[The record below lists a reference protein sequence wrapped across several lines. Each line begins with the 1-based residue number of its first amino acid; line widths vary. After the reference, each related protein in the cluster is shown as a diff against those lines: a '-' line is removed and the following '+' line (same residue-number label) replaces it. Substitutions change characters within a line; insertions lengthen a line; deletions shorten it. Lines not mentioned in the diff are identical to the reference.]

1 MSLHNFLK
9 YQSREHV
16 KNSVFGT
23 RDEALSII
31 PDIFVENSEQWKI
44 HFQPDLS
51 LKTYSI
57 KRTRYQRFRLSGM

>member
-16 KNSVFGT
+16 KNPVFGT
-23 RDEALSII
+23 RDEALAII
-31 PDIFVENSEQWKI
+31 PDIFVENSEQSEI
-44 HFQPDLS
+44 HFQRDLS

-57 KRTRYQRFRLSGM
+57 KRTRYQRFRLSGT

>member
-9 YQSREHV
+9 YQSRGHV

-31 PDIFVENSEQWKI
+31 PDILVENSEQWKM
-44 HFQPDLS
+44 PDLS

-57 KRTRYQRFRLSGM
+57 KRTRYQRFRLSGT

>member
-9 YQSREHV
+9 DQSRGHV

-23 RDEALSII
+23 RDEALAII

-44 HFQPDLS
+44 HFQPDLP
-51 LKTYSI
+51 KTYSI
-57 KRTRYQRFRLSGM
+57 KRTRYQRFRLSGT